1 VNWQPWALRLAE
13 QVTHST
19 SRWQPIVAAVPRH
32 VFVPRWWKWTSPG
45 SGYGTD
51 TFTLADGPADQATWL
66 KAAYR
71 DRSLVTRV
79 GPLHADHANSSDR
92 PSGMPTSSAT
102 LPGLIIQMLRHVMI
116 DDGMEVLDVG
126 TGSGYGTAVL
136 AVRLGDSRVTS
147 IDVDSYLTKAA
158 AERLEGIGLRPQ
170 VVTCDATGPL
180 PGTYDRIVATVSV
193 RPIPASWLQA
203 LRPGGRLVTT
213 IAGTALILTADKT
226 EDGGAAGRIEWDRAG
241 FMHTRTGPD
250 YPLTLHPLLDEIRD
264 ADGDHVSPGRYP
276 VTNVVEAWELWS
288 TLGTLHP
295 GIEHH
300 YEQHGN
306 GRDNTRTAFML
317 HSDGS
322 WAKATSRGDDPPI
335 VHQGGPRRLWDLL
348 DDIRATWL
356 RDGSLPVYGAQATVT
371 PDGTIQLRRERWQAT
386 LA

>member
-1 VNWQPWALRLAE
+1 MNWQPYAQQLAK
-13 QVTHST
+13 QVTHPI
-19 SRWQPIVAAVPRH
+19 SRWRPIIAAVPRH
-32 VFVPRWWKWTSPG
+32 VFVPFWWNWASPG

-51 TFTLADGPADQATWL
+51 IFTLADGPADQTTWL
-66 KAAYR
+66 KTAYR
-71 DRSLVTRV
+71 DRSLVTQV
-79 GPLHADHANSSDR
+79 GPLHADHANPADR

-102 LPGLIIQMLRHVMI
+102 LPGLIIQMLRHGMI

-136 AVRLGDSRVTS
+136 TARLGDSRVTS

-158 AERLEGIGLRPQ
+158 AERLDGIGLRPH

-213 IAGTALILTADKT
+213 IAGTALILTVDKT
-226 EDGGAAGRIEWDRAG
+226 EDGGATGRIEWDRAG
-241 FMHTRTGPD
+241 FMHTRTGRD
-250 YPLTLHPLLDEIRD
+250 YPPTLHPVLDEIRD
-264 ADGDHVSPGRYP
+264 ADGDHISTARYP

-288 TLGTLHP
+288 TLGILHP

-300 YEQHGN
+300 YEQH
-306 GRDNTRTAFML
+306 DNIRTAFML

-322 WAKATSRGDDPPI
+322 WARATSRGDDPPI
-335 VHQGGPRRLWDLL
+335 VHQRGPRRLWDLL
-348 DDIRATWL
+348 DDIRTTWL
-356 RDGSLPVYGAQATVT
+356 HNGSLPVYGAQATVT
-371 PDGTIQLRRERWQAT
+371 PDGTIQLRRGCWQAT
-386 LA
+386 IP